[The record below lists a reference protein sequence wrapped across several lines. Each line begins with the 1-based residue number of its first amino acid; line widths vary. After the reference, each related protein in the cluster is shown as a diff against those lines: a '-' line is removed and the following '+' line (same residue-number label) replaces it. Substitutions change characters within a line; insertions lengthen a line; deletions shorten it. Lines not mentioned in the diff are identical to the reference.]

1 MSNGKVTL
9 LEAVNLAL
17 HRAMSEDE
25 KRGVVR
31 LISGLVGLRLRQ
43 RLTVFQPFHQNAQR

>member
-17 HRAMSEDE
+17 HRAMREDE
-25 KRGVVR
+25 NVIVLGET
-31 LISGLVGLRLRQ
+31 SG
-43 RLTVFQPFHQNAQR
+43 

>member
-25 KRGVVR
+25 KRYR
-31 LISGLVGLRLRQ
+31 PR
-43 RLTVFQPFHQNAQR
+43 